1 MVGDL
6 GCERRIHREESAE
19 SRGFI
24 ITFPRDGKS
33 YVWRC
38 VPAAALALKGEGF
51 EFLLGNV
58 VVAPHWKQD
67 FSVRL
72 QLVSMLSLGAGS
84 CC

>member
-1 MVGDL
+1 M
-6 GCERRIHREESAE
+6 
-19 SRGFI
+19 
-24 ITFPRDGKS
+24 
-33 YVWRC
+33 WRC

-84 CC
+84 YC